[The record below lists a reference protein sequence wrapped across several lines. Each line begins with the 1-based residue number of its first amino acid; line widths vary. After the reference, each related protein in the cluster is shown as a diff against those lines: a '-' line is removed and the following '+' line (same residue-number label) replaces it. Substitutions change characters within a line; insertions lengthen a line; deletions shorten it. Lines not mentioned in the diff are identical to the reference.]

1 MTATGATAL
10 SSRSRHRPLRYAGQH
25 GAVSGVTVPL
35 HRRIVFCLALSAIS
49 APFCHP
55 QNDKLDALI
64 EAGHFKEVARALD
77 PSKSHDPETLY
88 LLSNIKQSFGKTD
101 EAVQLAEGA
110 VKADPN
116 KAKYHLQLADTL
128 SDQADKPSF
137 FKKISIAGRIRS
149 ELETAVK
156 LEPKNTDCLL
166 GMMMFYEGAPG
177 IAGGSKDKAR
187 QTADEIG
194 RIDASKGYLAQAR
207 LALSN
212 NQKDK
217 VEGLYLDA
225 VKADPKNFE
234 ALMALASY
242 YASDAQKKYD
252 LAEQYA
258 RQAIDL
264 DRTRSAPYSVS
275 AVVAALKQNWEK
287 LDSILSNAERANHD
301 DFNPFYQ
308 TGRTLLQLNQELSRA
323 EVYMRKYL
331 SQEPEGG
338 TPPLSAAHWRLGLI
352 LEKEGHKSE
361 AIKELEEAL
370 RLQPDF
376 ENAKKDLKRLKG

>member
-1 MTATGATAL
+1 M
-10 SSRSRHRPLRYAGQH
+10 HRW
-25 GAVSGVTVPL
+25 VVP
-35 HRRIVFCLALSAIS
+35 CLAFVAIS
-49 APFCHP
+49 ATCCYS
-55 QNDKLDALI
+55 QNDKLDTLL
-64 EAGHFKEVARALD
+64 EAGHFKQVARALD

-101 EAVQLAEGA
+101 EAVQLAEAA

-128 SDQADKPSF
+128 SDQADKVSF
-137 FKKISIAGRIRS
+137 FKKVSLAGRIRS
-149 ELETAVK
+149 ELETAVM

-166 GMMMFYEGAPG
+166 GMMLFYQAAPG
-177 IAGGSKDKAR
+177 IAGGSKEKAR
-187 QTADEIG
+187 QMAEEIG

-207 LALSN
+207 LALGN

-217 VEGLYLDA
+217 VEGLYLAA

-234 ALMALASY
+234 ALIALASY
-242 YASDAQKKYD
+242 YAADAQKKYD

-258 RQAIDL
+258 RQAIGL
-264 DRTRSAPYSVS
+264 DRTRSGPYTVS
-275 AVVAALKQNWEK
+275 AEVAAFKQNWER
-287 LDSILSNAERANHD
+287 LESVLSDAEQANRD

-308 TGRTLLQLNQELSRA
+308 AGRTLLQLNQELSRA
-323 EVYMRKYL
+323 EGYMRKYL

-338 TPPLSAAHWRLGLI
+338 TPSLSAAHWRLALI
-352 LEKEGHKSE
+352 LEKEGRKPD
-361 AIKELEEAL
+361 AIRELEEAL